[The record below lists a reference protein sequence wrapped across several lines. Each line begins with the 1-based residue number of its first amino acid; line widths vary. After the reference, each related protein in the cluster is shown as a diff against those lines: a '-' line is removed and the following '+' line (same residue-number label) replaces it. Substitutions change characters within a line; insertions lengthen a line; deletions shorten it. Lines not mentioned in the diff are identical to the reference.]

1 MNKALVDKSGSHTL
15 TALQTP
21 SILLTCALHDVAQP
35 LTILAALLD
44 EAGQGS
50 QSVLTGEYLAIARG
64 ECHRA
69 IAAVRSLQALPSLN
83 GTRDKAE
90 DLR

>member
-1 MNKALVDKSGSHTL
+1 MALVDRSGSHTL

-50 QSVLTGEYLAIARG
+50 QPVLTGEYLTVARG
-64 ECHRA
+64 ECERA
-69 IAAVRSLQALPSLN
+69 IAAVRSLQALPSLS
-83 GTRDKAE
+83 RASDDAE
-90 DLR
+90 GLR